1 MAPVLRNQGAAF
13 YTVGG
18 YPPKNAGVKLL
29 APDPLLEG
37 VADLV
42 TYTDLFVFCTM
53 IISLLNLFIQIH
65 QNKKK

>member
-37 VADLV
+37 GGEMV
-42 TYTDLFVFCTM
+42 TYTDLFVFCTL
-53 IISLLNLFIQIH
+53 IVSLMNLFLQIY